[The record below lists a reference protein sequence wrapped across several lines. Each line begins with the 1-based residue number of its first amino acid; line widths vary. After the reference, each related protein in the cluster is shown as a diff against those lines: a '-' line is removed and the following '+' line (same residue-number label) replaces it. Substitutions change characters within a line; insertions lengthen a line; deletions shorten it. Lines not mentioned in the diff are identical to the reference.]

1 MKKLYLLL
9 VALIVATIPGV
20 AADYIAIGDMT
31 GWVYKEGYKFSPT
44 DNANV
49 YKLENFSVGADQG
62 FKFKEGANST
72 WGWQVA
78 SNTSSLVLNNTY
90 QGNESGGNITASSA
104 LSGVTVYLN
113 ISNRKLLVFND
124 AYDVNADTNADAD
137 IKAVMGLG
145 GGEDPDPVTGT
156 TWTFWDEGNQVGH
169 DFEEVDNKLQV
180 TISGMSSSFKIKKNE
195 NGTLS
200 WYGHDNSDYKLGFGE
215 YWISRTAS
223 SAATIG
229 DAVMGYNGEII
240 VTITNKQADDNQI
253 IISAE
258 KGQSFGGGDPDP
270 VPTTGNW
277 YIIGANF
284 GNWGLA
290 DDCKLEATDNEDVYT
305 KTFAGGFAGGEF
317 KFLLPDTTGDNIWN
331 GTQIGPSNGQTI
343 QYNQSVTGVI
353 GGGSNF
359 KLEQTSDRVVLTLNV
374 KTGVF
379 KFEKE
384 EAPQEPLKYYFVWEG
399 GEQEF
404 VSDGG
409 RPAVRLA
416 QMPAK
421 FHVEGRNSNG
431 QLVTRWG
438 QTNGQSGSL
447 EYFLGSYY
455 SDYYLKPGGSVEG
468 ALAEGVDWHRVMVLI
483 TNTKANDAGE
493 LTISVLRDFIPSIA
507 SDSRWFLEIEGV
519 NTLTEFR
526 FGMAGHYLDYA
537 EVPSAFRVVELKPDG
552 TQVTY
557 GTTTESQAGGYE
569 TYLTAGARDQVG
581 YLRTSTALTNLSLV
595 LSIVNETEVAL
606 QSEALETLPITDELY
621 ILGNTYDY
629 VTKHNENPDAFPL
642 DNSGN
647 VRWHAN
653 IGTKL
658 TKIADGVFYGE
669 GIRFYPSYSDDTHSV
684 FSFVTKLAQSAEG
697 WDDIAGNRLGARIQR
712 YDLAKI
718 DGLRLSFKIYAN
730 ENAILI
736 EPGVY
741 NVGVNLNT
749 RTITIMKPNEMLDA
763 NDDLYIVGDLNYY
776 WHFTRSVKMERSED
790 GGTVTYTAD
799 GFNLVPANAYWWNKD
814 ATEQHVD
821 YGRIMIVSKPV
832 EDVLID
838 RGPSDEEVEAGRVGA
853 PRRADENPQ
862 PPVED
867 HGLSGINLGTRY
879 KVSSEPDADGNYS
892 LSPVIGGIND
902 DIEPT
907 RLPVGNYKF
916 TITSDAN
923 GNKTLSKG
931 DATIQTGVENVADD
945 NADAPVEYYTLQG
958 IRVMEP
964 AAGIYLRRQGTAVTK
979 ILVK

>member
-9 VALIVATIPGV
+9 VALIVAAIPGV
-20 AADYIAIGDMT
+20 AQTWTIT
-31 GWVYKEGYKFSPT
+31 GKFNGWPQQSDYKFTQSSE
-44 DNANV
+44 NSNV
-49 YKLENFSVGADQG
+49 YILKMDNFAAKNNGNEDDG
-62 FKFKEGANST
+62 FKFKTYEANWNTNFGRGSESTINLNSTYQANSGNGGDNIYT
-72 WGWQVA
+72 ADEW
-78 SNTSSLVLNNTY
+78 SN
-90 QGNESGGNITASSA
+90 
-104 LSGVTVYLN
+104 VTIYLN
-113 ISNRKLLVFND
+113 LSNHKVLVAND
-124 AYDVNADTNADAD
+124 AYDVDADANADAD
-137 IKAVMGLG
+137 IKSVMNLG
-145 GGEDPDPVTGT
+145 GGDDPDP
-156 TWTFWDEGNQVGH
+156 Q
-169 DFEEVDNKLQV
+169 
-180 TISGMSSSFKIKKNE
+180 
-195 NGTLS
+195 
-200 WYGHDNSDYKLGFGE
+200 
-215 YWISRTAS
+215 
-223 SAATIG
+223 
-229 DAVMGYNGEII
+229 
-240 VTITNKQADDNQI
+240 
-253 IISAE
+253 
-258 KGQSFGGGDPDP
+258 
-270 VPTTGNW
+270 PTTGNW
-277 YIIGANF
+277 YIIGVNF

-305 KTFAGGFAGGEF
+305 KTFNGFNGGEF
-317 KFLLPDTTGDNIWN
+317 KFVSPKSSDDIWG
-331 GTQIGPSNGQTI
+331 GTQIGPSNGQEI
-343 QYNQSVTGVI
+343 QYNQSVTGVF

-359 KLEQTSDRVVLTLNV
+359 KLEQTSDPVVLTLNV

-384 EAPQEPLKYYFVWEG
+384 EAPEEPLAYYFVSGDQAWPFVAEG
-399 GEQEF
+399 A
-404 VSDGG
+404 
-409 RPAVRLA
+409 RLAVRLE
-416 QMPAK
+416 QMPAT
-421 FHVEGRNSNG
+421 FHVEARKGT
-431 QLVTRWG
+431 QTVTRWG
-438 QTNGQSGSL
+438 QDADTDYHLKN
-447 EYFLGSYY
+447 YFE
-455 SDYYLKPGGSVEG
+455 DFYLKPGNAGEA
-468 ALAEGVDWHRVMVLI
+468 ALADGVNWQRVMVLI
-483 TNTKANDAGE
+483 TSTKANNDGE

-557 GTTTESQAGGYE
+557 GTTDESQAGGYE
-569 TYLTAGARDQVG
+569 TYLTAGARDQVK

-595 LSIVNETEVAL
+595 LSIVSDTQVAL
-606 QSEALETLPITDELY
+606 QSEALETLPITKELF
-621 ILGNTYDY
+621 IIGNTIDY
-629 VTKHNENPDAFPL
+629 VTKHNENPDAFPF

-653 IGTKL
+653 LGVAL
-658 TKIADGVFYGE
+658 TELSPGVFYGE
-669 GIRFYPSYSDDTHSV
+669 GIRFYPSYSDPTHSV

-718 DGLRLSFKIYAN
+718 DGLRLSFKAYAN

-749 RTITIMKPNEMLDA
+749 RTVTIMKPNELLDE

-790 GGTVTYTAD
+790 GGKVTYTAD

-814 ATEQHVD
+814 ATEQHVN

-838 RGPSDEEVEAGRVGA
+838 VPSVEDIESGRVAA
-853 PRRADENPQ
+853 PRRADENPV

-867 HGLSGINLGTRY
+867 HGLNGINLGTRY
-879 KVSSEPDADGNYS
+879 QISSKPDAGGNYS
-892 LSPVIGGIND
+892 LTPVIGGIND
-902 DIEPT
+902 NIEPT

>member
-9 VALIVATIPGV
+9 VALIVTTIPAL
-20 AADYIAIGDMT
+20 AADWYLVGSGIKKDGKDIGWSDNET
-31 GWVYKEGYKFSPT
+31 FGLVKVNDGVYTIDGLTFNQDCEFKIKMPGTSKESWNGSISTNGSDYTSLGQVYGYKAENGSNIKCKVAVQ
-44 DNANV
+44 NAT
-49 YKLENFSVGADQG
+49 L
-62 FKFKEGANST
+62 T
-72 WGWQVA
+72 
-78 SNTSSLVLNNTY
+78 L
-90 QGNESGGNITASSA
+90 
-104 LSGVTVYLN
+104 
-113 ISNRKLLVFND
+113 
-124 AYDVNADTNADAD
+124 DTNAKTLVITDE
-137 IKAVMGLG
+137 G
-145 GGEDPDPVTGT
+145 GDDPDP
-156 TWTFWDEGNQVGH
+156 
-169 DFEEVDNKLQV
+169 LP
-180 TISGMSSSFKIKKNE
+180 S
-195 NGTLS
+195 
-200 WYGHDNSDYKLGFGE
+200 
-215 YWISRTAS
+215 
-223 SAATIG
+223 
-229 DAVMGYNGEII
+229 
-240 VTITNKQADDNQI
+240 
-253 IISAE
+253 
-258 KGQSFGGGDPDP
+258 
-270 VPTTGNW
+270 TGNW
-277 YIIGANF
+277 YIIGKNF

-290 DDCKLEATDNEDVYT
+290 DDCKLEATYNEDVYT
-305 KTFAGGFAGGEF
+305 KTFDGFKGGEF
-317 KFLLPDTTGDNIWN
+317 KFVSPKSSDDIWG
-331 GTQIGPSNGQTI
+331 GTQIGPSNGLEI
-343 QYNQSVTGVI
+343 QYNQSVTGNF
-353 GGGSNF
+353 GGGSNYS
-359 KLEQTSDRVVLTLNV
+359 LAATTDPVVLTLNV

-384 EAPQEPLKYYFVWEG
+384 EAPEEPLTYYFVWGDGEKQFEAEG
-399 GEQEF
+399 A
-404 VSDGG
+404 
-409 RPAVRLA
+409 RLAVRLD

-421 FHVEGRNSNG
+421 FHVEGRKG
-431 QLVTRWG
+431 TQLVTRWG
-438 QTNGQSGSL
+438 QDVNTT
-447 EYFLGSYY
+447 YRLGSYF
-455 SDYYLKPGGSVEG
+455 SDYYLKPGYTGEG
-468 ALAEGVDWHRVMVLI
+468 ALADNLDWHRVMVLI
-483 TNTKANDAGE
+483 TSTKANNDGE
-493 LTISVLRDFIPSIA
+493 LTISVLRDFLPSIT
-507 SDSRWFLEIEGV
+507 SNSRWFLEIEGV

-537 EVPSAFRVVELKPDG
+537 EVPTAFRVVELKADG

-557 GTTTESQAGGYE
+557 GTTTDTQAGGYE
-569 TYLTAGARDQVG
+569 TYLTAGARDKVG

-595 LSIVNETEVAL
+595 LSIVNENQVAL

-621 ILGNTYDY
+621 ILGNTFDY
-629 VTKHNENPDAFPL
+629 VTAHNDDPNAYPL

-653 IGTKL
+653 QVTPL

-684 FSFVTKLAQSAEG
+684 FSFVTKRAQSADG

-718 DGLRLSFKIYAN
+718 DGLRLSFKAYAN
-730 ENAILI
+730 QNAILI

-749 RTITIMKPNEMLDA
+749 RTVTIMKPNELLDE

-790 GGTVTYTAD
+790 GGKVTYTAD

-814 ATEQHVD
+814 QTEQHVD

-838 RGPSDEEVEAGRVGA
+838 VPSVEDIEAGRVAA
-853 PRRADENPQ
+853 PRRADENPV

-867 HGLSGINLGTRY
+867 HGLNGINLGTRY
-879 KVSSEPDADGNYS
+879 QVSSTPDGDGNYS
-892 LSPVIGGIND
+892 LTPVIGGIND
-902 DIEPT
+902 NIEPT
-907 RLPVGNYKF
+907 QLPVGNYKF

-945 NADAPVEYYTLQG
+945 NAEAPVEYYTLQG

>member
-9 VALIVATIPGV
+9 VALIVAAIPAL
-20 AADYIAIGDMT
+20 AADWYLVGEGLA
-31 GWVYKEGYKFSPT
+31 KEGQGSSWADSETFGLQKVNGTENIYKI
-44 DNANV
+44 DGI
-49 YKLENFSVGADQG
+49 NFS
-62 FKFKEGANST
+62 NS
-72 WGWQVA
+72 
-78 SNTSSLVLNNTY
+78 L
-90 QGNESGGNITASSA
+90 E
-104 LSGVTVYLN
+104 
-113 ISNRKLLVFND
+113 SNR
-124 AYDVNADTNADAD
+124 
-137 IKAVMGLG
+137 
-145 GGEDPDPVTGT
+145 
-156 TWTFWDEGNQVGH
+156 
-169 DFEEVDNKLQV
+169 
-180 TISGMSSSFKIKKNE
+180 FKIKKAGTWDDAFGTNNSSIELNVVYSANKGANDIYFSFAAE
-195 NGTLS
+195 NTTLS
-200 WYGHDNSDYKLGFGE
+200 INTKTYELLISNDGSVLQEAALWTYWDEMNQRGYDFAEVDGKQQVTVKNISGQFKIRKGVGSSEWWYGPDNADKALTFDEDYCLDTNKA
-215 YWISRTAS
+215 T
-223 SAATIG
+223 SAASVSEEVVNF
-229 DAVMGYNGEII
+229 AGEI
-240 VTITNKQADDNQI
+240 TITLVDAAVSDHQI
-253 IISAE
+253 KIRAE
-258 KGQSFGGGDPDP
+258 GKVVPVAEWYIVGQNY
-270 VPTTGNW
+270 GNW
-277 YIIGANF
+277 FQDNIIDAS
-284 GNWGLA
+284 
-290 DDCKLEATDNEDVYT
+290 CKLEATETDGVYT
-305 KTFAGGFAGGEF
+305 KTFDGFDGGDF
-317 KFLLPDTTGDNIWN
+317 KFVSPKSSDDIWG
-331 GTQIGPSNGQTI
+331 GTQIGPNDGQEI
-343 QYNQSVTGVI
+343 QYNQSVTGNF

-359 KLEQTSDRVVLTLNV
+359 SLAKTSDRVVLTLNV

-379 KFEKE
+379 EFKKA
-384 EAPQEPLKYYFVWEG
+384 EAPQETLKYYFVWEG

-409 RPAVRLA
+409 RPAVRLE

-438 QTNGQSGSL
+438 QDVNTT
-447 EYFLGSYY
+447 YRLGSYF
-455 SDYYLKPGGSVEG
+455 SDYYLKPGYTGEG
-468 ALAEGVDWHRVMVLI
+468 ALADNLDWHRVMVLI
-483 TNTKANDAGE
+483 TSTKANNDGE
-493 LTISVLRDFIPSIA
+493 LTISVLRDFLPSIT
-507 SDSRWFLEIEGV
+507 SNSRWFLEIEGV

-537 EVPSAFRVVELKPDG
+537 EVPTAFRVVELKADG

-557 GTTTESQAGGYE
+557 GTTTDTQAGGYE
-569 TYLTAGARDQVG
+569 TYLTAGARDKVG

-595 LSIVNETEVAL
+595 LSIVSDTQVAL
-606 QSEALETLPITDELY
+606 QSEALETLPITEELY
-621 ILGNTYDY
+621 IIGNTIDY
-629 VTKHNENPDAFPL
+629 VSKHNENPDAFPF

-653 IGTKL
+653 LGVAL

-669 GIRFYPSYSDDTHSV
+669 GIEFFRSYSDQTHSV
-684 FSFVTKLAQSAEG
+684 FSFVTKLAKSADG
-697 WDDIAGNRLGARIQR
+697 WTEIAGNRLGARIQR

-718 DGLRLSFKIYAN
+718 DGLRLSFKAYAN
-730 ENAILI
+730 QNAILI

-749 RTITIMKPNEMLDA
+749 RTVTIMKPNELLDE

-790 GGTVTYTAD
+790 GGKVTYTAD

-838 RGPSDEEVEAGRVGA
+838 RGSSNEEVEAGRVAA
-853 PRRADENPQ
+853 PRRADENPV

-879 KVSSEPDADGNYS
+879 QISSTTDADGNYS
-892 LSPVIGGIND
+892 LTPVIGGIND

-907 RLPVGNYKF
+907 ELPVGNYKF

-964 AAGIYLRRQGTAVTK
+964 SAGIYLRRQGTAVTK

>member
-9 VALIVATIPGV
+9 VALIVATIPAL
-20 AADYIAIGDMT
+20 AADWYLVGEGLAKDGQGSSWADSETFGLQKVNGTENI
-31 GWVYKEGYKFSPT
+31 YKIDGI
-44 DNANV
+44 
-49 YKLENFSVGADQG
+49 NFSNSETTNR
-62 FKFKEGANST
+62 FKIKLPGTWTDAFGTNNSSIELNVVYSAKKGANDIYFSF
-72 WGWQVA
+72 A
-78 SNTSSLVLNNTY
+78 AENTTLSINTKTY
-90 QGNESGGNITASSA
+90 E
-104 LSGVTVYLN
+104 LL
-113 ISNRKLLVFND
+113 ISNDGSVLQEAAL
-124 AYDVNADTNADAD
+124 
-137 IKAVMGLG
+137 
-145 GGEDPDPVTGT
+145 
-156 TWTFWDEGNQVGH
+156 WTYWDEKNQRGY
-169 DFEEVDNKLQV
+169 DFTEVNGQLQV
-180 TISGMSSSFKIKKNE
+180 TVQKISGQFKIRK
-195 NGTLS
+195 GTDAS
-200 WYGHDNSDYKLGFGE
+200 EKWYGPDNADKVLTFDEDYCLDTNKA
-215 YWISRTAS
+215 T
-223 SAATIG
+223 SAASVSDEVANFAGQI
-229 DAVMGYNGEII
+229 
-240 VTITNKQADDNQI
+240 TITLVDAAVSDHQIKIRAQA
-253 IISAE
+253 
-258 KGQSFGGGDPDP
+258 KY
-270 VPTTGNW
+270 W
-277 YIIGANF
+277 YIIGAKYGEWSLSDN
-284 GNWGLA
+284 
-290 DDCKLEATDNEDVYT
+290 CKLEPTEAKGVYT
-305 KTFAGGFAGGEF
+305 KTFAGGFDGGDF
-317 KFLLPDTTGDNIWN
+317 KFVAPKSSTDIWG
-331 GTQIGPSNGQTI
+331 GTQIGPNDSNNNQTI
-343 QYNQSVTGVI
+343 QYNQSVTGKI
-353 GGGSNF
+353 GGGKNF
-359 KLEQTSDRVVLTLNV
+359 SLAATTDPVVLTINV
-374 KTGVF
+374 NTGEF
-379 KFEKE
+379 KFAKKE
-384 EAPQEPLKYYFVWEG
+384 VPLTYYFVWEG

-409 RPAVRLA
+409 RPTVRLD

-493 LTISVLRDFIPSIA
+493 LTISVLRDFLPSIA

-537 EVPSAFRVVELKPDG
+537 EVPSAFRVVELKTDG

-595 LSIVNETEVAL
+595 LSIVNENQVAL
-606 QSEALETLPITDELY
+606 QSEALETLPITEELY
-621 ILGNTYDY
+621 ILGNTFDY
-629 VTKHNENPDAFPL
+629 VKAHNDDPNAYPL

-653 IGTKL
+653 IGTPL
-658 TKIADGVFYGE
+658 AKIADGVFYGE
-669 GIRFYPSYSDDTHSV
+669 GIEFFRSYSDQTHSV
-684 FSFVTKLAQSAEG
+684 FSFVTKLAQSADG
-697 WDDIAGNRLGARIQR
+697 WTEIAGNRLGARIQR

-718 DGLRLSFKIYAN
+718 DGLRLSFKAYAN

-749 RTITIMKPNEMLDA
+749 RTVTIMKPNELLDE

-790 GGTVTYTAD
+790 GGKVTYTAD

-814 ATEQHVD
+814 ATEQHVN

-838 RGPSDEEVEAGRVGA
+838 VPSVEDIESGRVAA
-853 PRRADENPQ
+853 PRRADENPV

-879 KVSSEPDADGNYS
+879 KVSSKPDADGNYK

-907 RLPVGNYKF
+907 SFPVGNYKF

-931 DATIQTGVENVADD
+931 EATIQTGVENVADD

-958 IRVMEP
+958 IRVANP
-964 AAGIYLRRQGTAVTK
+964 SAGIYLRRQGTAVTK
-979 ILVK
+979 VLVK

>member
-9 VALIVATIPGV
+9 VALIVATIPAL
-20 AADYIAIGDMT
+20 AADWYLVGSGIKKDGKDIGWSDNET
-31 GWVYKEGYKFSPT
+31 FGLVAGSNGVYTIEGLTFKQDCQFKIKQARTWEYSVSSNGTHYATLGASYAYNNPK
-44 DNANV
+44 DN
-49 YKLENFSVGADQG
+49 
-62 FKFKEGANST
+62 
-72 WGWQVA
+72 
-78 SNTSSLVLNNTY
+78 
-90 QGNESGGNITASSA
+90 GGNITCKVAA
-104 LSGVTVYLN
+104 Q
-113 ISNRKLLVFND
+113 
-124 AYDVNADTNADAD
+124 NATLTLDTNAQTL
-137 IKAVMGLG
+137 V
-145 GGEDPDPVTGT
+145 
-156 TWTFWDEGNQVGH
+156 
-169 DFEEVDNKLQV
+169 
-180 TISGMSSSFKIKKNE
+180 IS
-195 NGTLS
+195 
-200 WYGHDNSDYKLGFGE
+200 
-215 YWISRTAS
+215 
-223 SAATIG
+223 
-229 DAVMGYNGEII
+229 
-240 VTITNKQADDNQI
+240 
-253 IISAE
+253 
-258 KGQSFGGGDPDP
+258 
-270 VPTTGNW
+270 
-277 YIIGANF
+277 
-284 GNWGLA
+284 
-290 DDCKLEATDNEDVYT
+290 
-305 KTFAGGFAGGEF
+305 
-317 KFLLPDTTGDNIWN
+317 
-331 GTQIGPSNGQTI
+331 
-343 QYNQSVTGVI
+343 
-353 GGGSNF
+353 
-359 KLEQTSDRVVLTLNV
+359 
-374 KTGVF
+374 
-379 KFEKE
+379 
-384 EAPQEPLKYYFVWEG
+384 EAPEVPLTYYFVWGDGEKQFEAEG
-399 GEQEF
+399 A
-404 VSDGG
+404 
-409 RPAVRLA
+409 RLAVRLD

-421 FHVEGRNSNG
+421 FHVEGRNSGG
-431 QLVTRWG
+431 QVVTRWG
-438 QTNGQSGSL
+438 QDENTT
-447 EYFLGSYY
+447 YRLGSYF
-455 SDYYLKPGGSVEG
+455 SDYYLKPGYTGEG
-468 ALAEGVDWHRVMVLI
+468 ALADNLDWHRVMVFI

-493 LTISVLRDFIPSIA
+493 LTISVLRDFLPSIA

-537 EVPSAFRVVELKPDG
+537 EVPAAFRVVELKADG

-557 GTTTESQAGGYE
+557 GTTDDSQAGGYE

-595 LSIVNETEVAL
+595 LSIVNENQVAL

-621 ILGNTYDY
+621 ILGNTFDY
-629 VTKHNENPDAFPL
+629 VTAHNNDSTKYPL

-653 IGTKL
+653 IGTPL

-669 GIRFYPSYSDDTHSV
+669 GIEFFRSYSDPTHSV
-684 FSFVTKLAQSAEG
+684 FSFVTKLAKSADG
-697 WDDIAGNRLGARIQR
+697 WTEIAGNRLGARIQR

-718 DGLRLSFKIYAN
+718 DGLRLSFKAYAN

-749 RTITIMKPNEMLDA
+749 RTVTIMKPNELLDE

-776 WHFTRSVKMERSED
+776 WHFTRSVKMERTED
-790 GGTVTYTAD
+790 GGKVTYTAD

-838 RGPSDEEVEAGRVGA
+838 VPSVEDIDAGRVAA
-853 PRRADENPQ
+853 PRRADENPV

-879 KVSSEPDADGNYS
+879 KVSSKPDADGNYK

-907 RLPVGNYKF
+907 SFPVGNYKF

-931 DATIQTGVENVADD
+931 DATIQTGVENVVDD

-964 AAGIYLRRQGTAVTK
+964 AAGIYLRRQGSAVTK

>member
-9 VALIVATIPGV
+9 VALIVAAIPALAADWYLVGSGIKKDGKDIGWNDNETFGLVKVNDGVYTIDGLNFNQNSQFKIKTPGTSQESWNGSISTNGSDYTTLGQAYAYEANNGSNITCKV
-20 AADYIAIGDMT
+20 AAQ
-31 GWVYKEGYKFSPT
+31 
-44 DNANV
+44 NAT
-49 YKLENFSVGADQG
+49 L
-62 FKFKEGANST
+62 T
-72 WGWQVA
+72 
-78 SNTSSLVLNNTY
+78 L
-90 QGNESGGNITASSA
+90 
-104 LSGVTVYLN
+104 
-113 ISNRKLLVFND
+113 
-124 AYDVNADTNADAD
+124 DTNAKTLV
-137 IKAVMGLG
+137 ITGEG
-145 GGEDPDPVTGT
+145 GGDPDPDPVTGT

-195 NGTLS
+195 NGTLT
-200 WYGHDNSDYKLGFGE
+200 WYGHDKSGYKLGFGE
-215 YWISRTAS
+215 YWVSRTAS
-223 SAATIG
+223 NAATIG
-229 DAVMGYNGEII
+229 DAVMDYNGEII

-270 VPTTGNW
+270 VPTTGDW

-284 GNWGLA
+284 GKWNLA
-290 DDCKLEATDNEDVYT
+290 DDCKLEPTDNEDVYT
-305 KTFAGGFAGGEF
+305 KTFNGFNGGEF
-317 KFLLPDTTGDNIWN
+317 KFILPGEDASDIWK
-331 GTQIGPSNGQTI
+331 GSTQIGPSNGQEI
-343 QYNQSVTGVI
+343 QYNQSVTGVF

-359 KLEQTSDRVVLTLNV
+359 KLEQTSDPVVLTLNV

-384 EAPQEPLKYYFVWEG
+384 EAPEVPLTYYFVWGDGEKQFEAEG
-399 GEQEF
+399 A
-404 VSDGG
+404 
-409 RPAVRLA
+409 RLAVRLD

-421 FHVEGRNSNG
+421 FHVEGRRG
-431 QLVTRWG
+431 TQLVTRWG
-438 QTNGQSGSL
+438 QDADTDYHL
-447 EYFLGSYY
+447 ENYFE
-455 SDYYLKPGGSVEG
+455 DFYLKPGNAGEA
-468 ALAEGVDWHRVMVLI
+468 ALADGVNWQRVMVLI
-483 TNTKANDAGE
+483 TSTKANDDGE
-493 LTISVLRDFIPSIA
+493 LTISVLRDFLPSIA
-507 SDSRWFLEIEGV
+507 SNSRWFLEIEGV

-537 EVPSAFRVVELKPDG
+537 EVPSAFRVVELKADG

-557 GTTTESQAGGYE
+557 GTTDESQAGGYE
-569 TYLTAGARDQVG
+569 TYLTAGARDQVK

-595 LSIVNETEVAL
+595 LSIVSENQVAL

-621 ILGNTYDY
+621 ILGNTFDY
-629 VTKHNENPDAFPL
+629 ASHLGEAGFEK

-653 IGTKL
+653 IGTQL

-684 FSFVTKLAQSAEG
+684 FSFVTKLAQSADG
-697 WDDIAGNRLGARIQR
+697 WSEIENNRLGARIQR

-718 DGLRLSFKIYAN
+718 DGLRLSFKAYAN

-749 RTITIMKPNEMLDA
+749 RTVTIMKPNELLDE

-790 GGTVTYTAD
+790 GGKVTYTAD

-814 ATEQHVD
+814 ATEQHVN

-832 EDVLID
+832 EDVLINV
-838 RGPSDEEVEAGRVGA
+838 PSVEDIESGRVAA
-853 PRRADENPQ
+853 PRRADENPV

-867 HGLSGINLGTRY
+867 HGLNGINLGTRY
-879 KVSSEPDADGNYS
+879 QVSSTADADGNYS
-892 LSPVIGGIND
+892 LTPVIGGIND
-902 DIEPT
+902 NIEPT
-907 RLPVGNYKF
+907 ELPVGNYKF

-931 DATIQTGVENVADD
+931 DATIQTSVENVADD

-979 ILVK
+979 VLVK

>member
-9 VALIVATIPGV
+9 VALIVATIPAL

-31 GWVYKEGYKFSPT
+31 SWSYQEGYKFSPT

-49 YKLENFSVGADQG
+49 YKLENFSVNTGQG

-78 SNTSSLVLNNTY
+78 SNNSSLVLNNTY

-145 GGEDPDPVTGT
+145 GGDDPDPVTGT

-195 NGTLS
+195 NGTLT
-200 WYGHDNSDYKLGFGE
+200 WYGHDNSGYKLGFGE
-215 YWISRTAS
+215 YWVSRTAS
-223 SAATIG
+223 NAATIG

-270 VPTTGNW
+270 VPTTGDW
-277 YIIGANF
+277 YIIGAEYVE
-284 GNWGLA
+284 WKL
-290 DDCKLEATDNEDVYT
+290 DDNCKLEPTETEGVYT
-305 KTFAGGFAGGEF
+305 KTFDGFKGGEF
-317 KFLLPDTTGDNIWN
+317 KFILPGEDASDIWK
-331 GTQIGPSNGQTI
+331 GSTKIGPSSDQEI
-343 QYNQSVTGVI
+343 QYNQSVTGNF

-359 KLEQTSDRVVLTLNV
+359 SLAATTDPVVLTLNV
-374 KTGVF
+374 NTGEF
-379 KFEKE
+379 KFEKKE
-384 EAPQEPLKYYFVWEG
+384 VPLTYYFVWGDGEKQFEAEG
-399 GEQEF
+399 A
-404 VSDGG
+404 
-409 RPAVRLA
+409 RLAVRLD

-421 FHVEGRNSNG
+421 FHVEGRNSGG
-431 QLVTRWG
+431 QVVTRWG
-438 QTNGQSGSL
+438 QDADTG
-447 EYFLGSYY
+447 YRLGSYF
-455 SDYYLKPGGSVEG
+455 SDYYLKPGATGEG
-468 ALAEGVDWHRVMVLI
+468 ALAQGVNWQRVMVLI
-483 TNTKANDAGE
+483 TSTKANDDGE
-493 LTISVLRDFIPSIA
+493 LTISVLRDFLPSIA

-537 EVPSAFRVVELKPDG
+537 EVPTAFRVVELKTDG

-557 GTTTESQAGGYE
+557 GTTDDSQAGGYE

-595 LSIVNETEVAL
+595 LSIVNENQVAL

-621 ILGNTYDY
+621 ILGNTFDY
-629 VTKHNENPDAFPL
+629 ASHLGEAGFEK

-653 IGTKL
+653 IGTQL

-684 FSFVTKLAQSAEG
+684 FSFVTKLAQSADG
-697 WDDIAGNRLGARIQR
+697 WSEIAGNRLGARIQR

-718 DGLRLSFKIYAN
+718 DGLRLSFKAYAN

-749 RTITIMKPNEMLDA
+749 RTVTIMKPNELLDE

-790 GGTVTYTAD
+790 GGKVTYTAD

-814 ATEQHVD
+814 QTEQHVD

-838 RGPSDEEVEAGRVGA
+838 VPSAEDIEAGRVAA
-853 PRRADENPQ
+853 PRRADENPV

-867 HGLSGINLGTRY
+867 HGLNGINLGTRY
-879 KVSSEPDADGNYS
+879 QVSSAPDSDGNYS
-892 LSPVIGGIND
+892 LTPVIGGIND
-902 DIEPT
+902 NIEPT

>member
-9 VALIVATIPGV
+9 VALIVATIPAL
-20 AADYIAIGDMT
+20 AADWYLVGSGIKKDGKDIGWSDNET
-31 GWVYKEGYKFSPT
+31 FGLVAGSNGVYTIEGLT
-44 DNANV
+44 
-49 YKLENFSVGADQG
+49 
-62 FKFKEGANST
+62 
-72 WGWQVA
+72 
-78 SNTSSLVLNNTY
+78 
-90 QGNESGGNITASSA
+90 
-104 LSGVTVYLN
+104 
-113 ISNRKLLVFND
+113 FNQD
-124 AYDVNADTNADAD
+124 S
-137 IKAVMGLG
+137 
-145 GGEDPDPVTGT
+145 
-156 TWTFWDEGNQVGH
+156 Q
-169 DFEEVDNKLQV
+169 
-180 TISGMSSSFKIKKNE
+180 FKIKKPGTSQESWNGSISANGSDYTTLGQAYKYKAE
-195 NGTLS
+195 NGSNITCKVAAQNATLTL
-200 WYGHDNSDYKLGFGE
+200 DTN
-215 YWISRTAS
+215 
-223 SAATIG
+223 ATTLVI
-229 DAVMGYNGEII
+229 DE
-240 VTITNKQADDNQI
+240 
-253 IISAE
+253 
-258 KGQSFGGGDPDP
+258 PDP
-270 VPTTGNW
+270 LPTTGDW

-284 GNWGLA
+284 GKWTLA
-290 DDCKLEATDNEDVYT
+290 DNCKLEPTETDGVFT
-305 KTFAGGFAGGEF
+305 KTFAGGFEGGDF

-331 GTQIGPSNGQTI
+331 GTQIAPNDDYNDQTI
-343 QYNQSVTGVI
+343 QYNQSVTGKI
-353 GGGSNF
+353 GGGKNF
-359 KLEQTSDRVVLTLNV
+359 SLAATSDPVVLTLNV
-374 KTGVF
+374 NTREF
-379 KFEKE
+379 KFAKKE
-384 EAPQEPLKYYFVWEG
+384 VPLTYYFVWEG
-399 GEQEF
+399 GEQMFE
-404 VSDGG
+404 SDGG
-409 RPAVRLA
+409 RPAVRLE

-421 FHVEGRNSNG
+421 FHVEGRNSGG
-431 QLVTRWG
+431 QVVTRWG
-438 QTNGQSGSL
+438 QAKGNSGSL
-447 EYFLGSYY
+447 EYFLSSYY
-455 SDYYLKPGGSVEG
+455 SDYYLKPGGEVEG

-483 TNTKANDAGE
+483 TSTNAEGGQ
-493 LTISVLRDFIPSIA
+493 LTISVLRDFLPSIA
-507 SDSRWFLEIEGV
+507 SDSRWFLEIEGS

-537 EVPSAFRVVELKPDG
+537 EVPAAFRVVELKADG

-557 GTTTESQAGGYE
+557 GTTTDTQAGGYE

-595 LSIVNETEVAL
+595 LSIVNENQVAI

-621 ILGNTYDY
+621 ILGNTFDY
-629 VTKHNENPDAFPL
+629 VAAHNADKNAYPL

-653 IGTKL
+653 IGTQL

-669 GIRFYPSYSDDTHSV
+669 GIEFFPSYSDPTHSV
-684 FSFVTKLAQSAEG
+684 FSFVTKRAQSADG
-697 WDDIAGNRLGARIQR
+697 WTEIAGNRLGARIQR

-718 DGLRLSFKIYAN
+718 DGLRLSFKVYAN

-749 RTITIMKPNEMLDA
+749 RTVTIMKPNELLDE

-776 WHFTRSVKMERSED
+776 WHFTRSVKMERTED
-790 GGTVTYTAD
+790 GGKVTYTAD

-814 ATEQHVD
+814 QTEQHVD

-838 RGPSDEEVEAGRVGA
+838 VPSVEDIDAGRVAA
-853 PRRADENPQ
+853 PRRADENPV

-867 HGLSGINLGTRY
+867 HGLNGINLGTRY
-879 KVSSEPDADGNYS
+879 QVSSTPDSDGNYS
-892 LSPVIGGIND
+892 LTPVIGGIND
-902 DIEPT
+902 NIEPT

-964 AAGIYLRRQGTAVTK
+964 AAGIYLRRQGSAVTK

>member
-9 VALIVATIPGV
+9 VALIVATIPAL
-20 AADYIAIGDMT
+20 AADWYLVGSGIEKDGKRIGWSDNKT
-31 GWVYKEGYKFSPT
+31 FGLVAGSNGVYTIEGLTFNQDSQFKIKKPGTSQESWNGSISTNGSDYTTLGQAYQYKAV
-44 DNANV
+44 N
-49 YKLENFSVGADQG
+49 
-62 FKFKEGANST
+62 
-72 WGWQVA
+72 
-78 SNTSSLVLNNTY
+78 
-90 QGNESGGNITASSA
+90 GGNITCKVAA
-104 LSGVTVYLN
+104 QNATLTLDT
-113 ISNRKLLVFND
+113 KAKTLV
-124 AYDVNADTNADAD
+124 
-137 IKAVMGLG
+137 
-145 GGEDPDPVTGT
+145 
-156 TWTFWDEGNQVGH
+156 
-169 DFEEVDNKLQV
+169 
-180 TISGMSSSFKIKKNE
+180 
-195 NGTLS
+195 
-200 WYGHDNSDYKLGFGE
+200 
-215 YWISRTAS
+215 
-223 SAATIG
+223 
-229 DAVMGYNGEII
+229 
-240 VTITNKQADDNQI
+240 
-253 IISAE
+253 ISAE
-258 KGQSFGGGDPDP
+258 GGGDPDP
-270 VPTTGNW
+270 LPTTGDW

-284 GNWGLA
+284 GKWGLA
-290 DDCKLEATDNEDVYT
+290 DDCKLDATETEGVYT
-305 KTFAGGFAGGEF
+305 KTFERFNGGDF
-317 KFLLPDTTGDNIWN
+317 KFLLPDTTGDNIWD
-331 GTQIGPSNGQTI
+331 GTQIGPSNGQEI
-343 QYNQSVTGVI
+343 QYNQSVTGTF
-353 GGGSNF
+353 GGGSNYS
-359 KLEQTSDRVVLTLNV
+359 LAATSDPVVLTLNV
-374 KTGVF
+374 NTGEF

-384 EAPQEPLKYYFVWEG
+384 EVPLTYYFVWGDGEKQFEAEG
-399 GEQEF
+399 A
-404 VSDGG
+404 
-409 RPAVRLA
+409 RLAVRLE

-438 QTNGQSGSL
+438 QDENTT
-447 EYFLGSYY
+447 YCLGSYF
-455 SDYYLKPGGSVEG
+455 SDYYLKPGYTGEG
-468 ALAEGVDWHRVMVLI
+468 ALADNLDWHRVMVLI
-483 TNTKANDAGE
+483 TNTKANDKNE
-493 LTISVLRDFIPSIA
+493 LTISVLRDFLPSIA
-507 SDSRWFLEIEGV
+507 SDSRWFLEVEGV

-537 EVPSAFRVVELKPDG
+537 EVPAAFRVVELKTDG

-595 LSIVNETEVAL
+595 LSIVSENQVAL

-621 ILGNTYDY
+621 IIGNTIDY
-629 VTKHNENPDAFPL
+629 VTKHNDDPVGFPL
-642 DNSGN
+642 DNAGN
-647 VRWHAN
+647 VRWHADL
-653 IGTKL
+653 GVAL
-658 TKIADGVFYGE
+658 TELSPGVFYGE
-669 GIRFYPSYSDDTHSV
+669 GIEFFRSYSDPTHSV

-749 RTITIMKPNEMLDA
+749 RTITIMKPNEILDE

-790 GGTVTYTAD
+790 GGKVTYTAD

-814 ATEQHVD
+814 ATEQHVN

-832 EDVLID
+832 EDVFID
-838 RGPSDEEVEAGRVGA
+838 VPSVEDIESGRVAA
-853 PRRADENPQ
+853 PRRADENPV

-879 KVSSEPDADGNYS
+879 QISSEPDAGGNYS
-892 LSPVIGGIND
+892 LTPVIGGIND

-907 RLPVGNYKF
+907 SFPVGNYKF

-931 DATIQTGVENVADD
+931 EATIQTGVENVADD

-964 AAGIYLRRQGTAVTK
+964 SAGIYLRRQGTAVTK
-979 ILVK
+979 VLVK

>member
-9 VALIVATIPGV
+9 VALIVAAIPAL
-20 AADYIAIGDMT
+20 AADWYLVGEGLAKDGQGSSWADSETFGLQKVNGTENI
-31 GWVYKEGYKFSPT
+31 YKIDGI
-44 DNANV
+44 
-49 YKLENFSVGADQG
+49 NFS
-62 FKFKEGANST
+62 NSVQT
-72 WGWQVA
+72 
-78 SNTSSLVLNNTY
+78 
-90 QGNESGGNITASSA
+90 
-104 LSGVTVYLN
+104 
-113 ISNRKLLVFND
+113 NR
-124 AYDVNADTNADAD
+124 
-137 IKAVMGLG
+137 
-145 GGEDPDPVTGT
+145 
-156 TWTFWDEGNQVGH
+156 
-169 DFEEVDNKLQV
+169 
-180 TISGMSSSFKIKKNE
+180 FKIKLPGTWTDAFGTNNSSIELNVVYSAKKGANDIYFSFAAE
-195 NGTLS
+195 NTTLS
-200 WYGHDNSDYKLGFGE
+200 INTKTYELLISNDGSVLQEAALWTYWDEKNQRGYDFAEVDGQQQVTVKNISGQFKIRKGVGSSEWWYGPDNADKVLTFDEDYCLDTNKA
-215 YWISRTAS
+215 T
-223 SAATIG
+223 SAASVSEEVVNF
-229 DAVMGYNGEII
+229 AGEI
-240 VTITNKQADDNQI
+240 TITLVDAAVSDHQI
-253 IISAE
+253 KIRAE
-258 KGQSFGGGDPDP
+258 GKVVPVAEWYIVGQNY
-270 VPTTGNW
+270 GNW
-277 YIIGANF
+277 FKDNIIDAS
-284 GNWGLA
+284 
-290 DDCKLEATDNEDVYT
+290 CKLEATETDGVYT
-305 KTFAGGFAGGEF
+305 KTFDGFDGGDF
-317 KFLLPDTTGDNIWN
+317 KFVAPKSSTDIWG
-331 GTQIGPSNGQTI
+331 GTQIGPNDGQEI
-343 QYNQSVTGVI
+343 QYNQSVTGNF
-353 GGGSNF
+353 GGGSNYS
-359 KLEQTSDRVVLTLNV
+359 LAATSDRVVLTLNV

-384 EAPQEPLKYYFVWEG
+384 EAPEEPLTYYFVWG
-399 GEQEF
+399 DGEKQFEP
-404 VSDGG
+404 DGA
-409 RPAVRLA
+409 RLAVRLA

-438 QTNGQSGSL
+438 QDENTT
-447 EYFLGSYY
+447 YCLGSYF
-455 SDYYLKPGGSVEG
+455 SDYYLKPGYTGEG
-468 ALAEGVDWHRVMVLI
+468 ALADNLDWHRVMVLI
-483 TNTKANDAGE
+483 TNTKANDKNE
-493 LTISVLRDFIPSIA
+493 LTISVLRDFLPSIA
-507 SDSRWFLEIEGV
+507 SDSRWFLEVEGV

-537 EVPSAFRVVELKPDG
+537 EVPAAFRVVELKTDG

-557 GTTTESQAGGYE
+557 GTTTESQTGGYE

-595 LSIVNETEVAL
+595 LSIVSENQVAL

-621 ILGNTYDY
+621 IIGNTIDY
-629 VTKHNENPDAFPL
+629 VTKHNDDPVGFPL
-642 DNSGN
+642 DNAGN
-647 VRWHAN
+647 VRWHADL
-653 IGTKL
+653 GVALTKL
-658 TKIADGVFYGE
+658 SPGVFYGE
-669 GIRFYPSYSDDTHSV
+669 GIEFFRSYSDPTHSV

-749 RTITIMKPNEMLDA
+749 RTITIMKPNEILDE

-790 GGTVTYTAD
+790 GGKVTYTAD

-814 ATEQHVD
+814 ATEQHVN

-832 EDVLID
+832 EDVFID
-838 RGPSDEEVEAGRVGA
+838 VPSVEDIESGRVAA
-853 PRRADENPQ
+853 PRRADENPV

-879 KVSSEPDADGNYS
+879 QISSEPDAGGNYS
-892 LSPVIGGIND
+892 LTPVIGGIND

-907 RLPVGNYKF
+907 SFPVGNYKF

-931 DATIQTGVENVADD
+931 EATIQTGVENVADD

-964 AAGIYLRRQGTAVTK
+964 SAGIYLRRQGTAVTK
-979 ILVK
+979 VLVK

>member
-9 VALIVATIPGV
+9 VALIVAAIPAL
-20 AADYIAIGDMT
+20 AADWYLVGEGLAKDGQGSSWADSETFGLQKVNGTENI
-31 GWVYKEGYKFSPT
+31 YKIDGI
-44 DNANV
+44 
-49 YKLENFSVGADQG
+49 NFS
-62 FKFKEGANST
+62 NSET
-72 WGWQVA
+72 
-78 SNTSSLVLNNTY
+78 T
-90 QGNESGGNITASSA
+90 
-104 LSGVTVYLN
+104 
-113 ISNRKLLVFND
+113 NR
-124 AYDVNADTNADAD
+124 
-137 IKAVMGLG
+137 
-145 GGEDPDPVTGT
+145 
-156 TWTFWDEGNQVGH
+156 
-169 DFEEVDNKLQV
+169 
-180 TISGMSSSFKIKKNE
+180 FKIKLPETWADAFGTNNSSIELNVVYSAKKGANDIYFSFAAENTTISINTKTYELLISNDGSVLQEAALWTYWDEKNQLGYDFAE
-195 NGTLS
+195 VDGQQQVTVKNISAQFKIRKGVGS
-200 WYGHDNSDYKLGFGE
+200 SEWWYGPDNADKALTFDEDYCLDTNKA
-215 YWISRTAS
+215 T
-223 SAATIG
+223 SAASVSEEVVNF
-229 DAVMGYNGEII
+229 AGEI
-240 VTITNKQADDNQI
+240 TITLVDAAVSDHQI
-253 IISAE
+253 KIRAE
-258 KGQSFGGGDPDP
+258 GKVVP
-270 VPTTGNW
+270 VAEW
-277 YIIGANF
+277 YIIGKNF
-284 GNWGLA
+284 GEWKLA
-290 DDCKLEATDNEDVYT
+290 DNCKLDPTETEGVYT
-305 KTFAGGFAGGEF
+305 KTFAGGFAGGDF
-317 KFLLPDTTGDNIWN
+317 KFILPGDNASDIWA
-331 GTQIGPSNGQTI
+331 GSMQIGPNDGQEI
-343 QYNQSVTGVI
+343 QYNQSVTGNF
-353 GGGSNF
+353 GGGSNYS
-359 KLEQTSDRVVLTLNV
+359 LAATTDPVVLTLNV

-379 KFEKE
+379 EFKKP

-421 FHVEGRNSNG
+421 FHVEGRRG
-431 QLVTRWG
+431 TQVVTRWG
-438 QTNGQSGSL
+438 QDENTT
-447 EYFLGSYY
+447 YCLGSYF
-455 SDYYLKPGGSVEG
+455 SDYYLKPGATGEG
-468 ALAEGVDWHRVMVLI
+468 ALAQGVNWQRVMVLI
-483 TNTKANDAGE
+483 TSTKANDKNE
-493 LTISVLRDFIPSIA
+493 LTISVLRDFLPSIA
-507 SDSRWFLEIEGV
+507 SNSRWFLEIEGV

-537 EVPSAFRVVELKPDG
+537 EVPAAFRVVELKTDG

-557 GTTTESQAGGYE
+557 GTTDESQAGGYE
-569 TYLTAGARDQVG
+569 TYLTAGARDQVK

-595 LSIVNETEVAL
+595 LSIVNENQVAL
-606 QSEALETLPITDELY
+606 QSEALETLPITDKLY
-621 ILGNTYDY
+621 IIGNTIDY
-629 VTKHNENPDAFPL
+629 VTKHNDDPAGFPL

-653 IGTKL
+653 LGVEL
-658 TKIADGVFYGE
+658 TQIADGVFYGA
-669 GIRFYPSYSDDTHSV
+669 GIEFFRSYSDPTHSV

-718 DGLRLSFKIYAN
+718 DGLRLSFKAYAN

-749 RTITIMKPNEMLDA
+749 RTVTIMKPNELLDE

-790 GGTVTYTAD
+790 GGKVTYTAD

-832 EDVLID
+832 EDVLINV
-838 RGPSDEEVEAGRVGA
+838 PSVEDIESGRVAA
-853 PRRADENPQ
+853 PRRADENPV

-867 HGLSGINLGTRY
+867 HGLNGINLGTRY
-879 KVSSEPDADGNYS
+879 QVSSTADADGNYS
-892 LSPVIGGIND
+892 LTPVIGGIND
-902 DIEPT
+902 NIEPT
-907 RLPVGNYKF
+907 ELPVGNYKF

-931 DATIQTGVENVADD
+931 AATIQTGVENVADD

>member
-9 VALIVATIPGV
+9 VALIVAAIPGV
-20 AADYIAIGDMT
+20 AQTWTIT
-31 GWVYKEGYKFSPT
+31 GNFNGWPQQSDYKFTQSSE
-44 DNANV
+44 NSNV
-49 YKLENFSVGADQG
+49 YILKMDKFAAKNNGNKDDG
-62 FKFKEGANST
+62 FKFKTYEDNWNTNFGRGSEETINLNSTYQANSGNGGDNIYT
-72 WGWQVA
+72 ADEW
-78 SNTSSLVLNNTY
+78 SN
-90 QGNESGGNITASSA
+90 
-104 LSGVTVYLN
+104 VTIYLN
-113 ISNRKLLVFND
+113 LSNHKVLVAND
-124 AYDVNADTNADAD
+124 AYDVDADANADAD
-137 IKAVMGLG
+137 IKSVMNLG
-145 GGEDPDPVTGT
+145 GGDDPVNVL
-156 TWTFWDEGNQVGH
+156 WTYWDELNQKGY
-169 DFEEVDNKLQV
+169 DFTEVNGQLQV
-180 TISGMSSSFKIKKNE
+180 TVQKISGQFKIRK
-195 NGTLS
+195 GTDAS
-200 WYGHDNSDYKLGFGE
+200 EKWYGPDNADKVLTFDEDYCLDTNKA
-215 YWISRTAS
+215 T
-223 SAATIG
+223 SAASVSDEVANFAGQI
-229 DAVMGYNGEII
+229 
-240 VTITNKQADDNQI
+240 TITLVDAAVSDHQIKIRAQA
-253 IISAE
+253 
-258 KGQSFGGGDPDP
+258 KY
-270 VPTTGNW
+270 W
-277 YIIGANF
+277 YIIGAKYGEWSLSDN
-284 GNWGLA
+284 
-290 DDCKLEATDNEDVYT
+290 CKLEPTEAKGVYT
-305 KTFAGGFAGGEF
+305 KTFAGGFDGGDF
-317 KFLLPDTTGDNIWN
+317 KFVSPKSSTDIWG
-331 GTQIGPSNGQTI
+331 GTQIAPNDDNNDQTI
-343 QYNQSVTGVI
+343 QYNQSVTGKI
-353 GGGSNF
+353 GGGKNF
-359 KLEQTSDRVVLTLNV
+359 SLAATTDPVVLTINV
-374 KTGVF
+374 NTGEF
-379 KFEKE
+379 KFAKKE
-384 EAPQEPLKYYFVWEG
+384 VPLTYYFVWEG

-409 RPAVRLA
+409 RPTVRLD

-493 LTISVLRDFIPSIA
+493 LTISVLRDFLPSIA

-537 EVPSAFRVVELKPDG
+537 EVPSAFRVVELKADG

-557 GTTTESQAGGYE
+557 GTTADTQAGGYE
-569 TYLTAGARDQVG
+569 TYLTAGARDKVG

-595 LSIVNETEVAL
+595 LSIVNENQVAL
-606 QSEALETLPITDELY
+606 QSEALETLPITKELY
-621 ILGNTYDY
+621 IIGNTIDY
-629 VTKHNENPDAFPL
+629 VTKHNDDPVGFPL
-642 DNSGN
+642 DNAGN
-647 VRWHAN
+647 VRWHADL
-653 IGTKL
+653 GVAL
-658 TKIADGVFYGE
+658 TELSPGVFYGE
-669 GIRFYPSYSDDTHSV
+669 GIEFFRSYSDPTHSV
-684 FSFVTKLAQSAEG
+684 FSFVTKLADEG
-697 WDDIAGNRLGARIQR
+697 KPNDWEAIAGNRLGARIQR

-718 DGLRLSFKIYAN
+718 DGLRLSFKTYAN

-749 RTITIMKPNEMLDA
+749 RTVTIMKPNELLDE

-814 ATEQHVD
+814 ATEQHVN

-838 RGPSDEEVEAGRVGA
+838 VPSVEDIEAGRVAA
-853 PRRADENPQ
+853 PRRADENPV

-879 KVSSEPDADGNYS
+879 KVSSEPDTDGNYK

-907 RLPVGNYKF
+907 SFPVGNYKF

-931 DATIQTGVENVADD
+931 DATIQTGVENVVDD

-958 IRVMEP
+958 IRVANP
-964 AAGIYLRRQGTAVTK
+964 SAGIYLRRQGTAVTK
-979 ILVK
+979 VLVK

>member
-9 VALIVATIPGV
+9 VALIVATIPAL
-20 AADYIAIGDMT
+20 AADWYLVGEGLAKDGQGSSWADSETFGLQKVNGTENI
-31 GWVYKEGYKFSPT
+31 YKIDGI
-44 DNANV
+44 
-49 YKLENFSVGADQG
+49 NFSNSETTNR
-62 FKFKEGANST
+62 FKIKLPGTWTDAFGTNNSSIELNVVYSAKKGANDIYFSF
-72 WGWQVA
+72 A
-78 SNTSSLVLNNTY
+78 AENTTLSINTKTY
-90 QGNESGGNITASSA
+90 E
-104 LSGVTVYLN
+104 LL
-113 ISNRKLLVFND
+113 ISNDGSVLQEAAL
-124 AYDVNADTNADAD
+124 
-137 IKAVMGLG
+137 
-145 GGEDPDPVTGT
+145 
-156 TWTFWDEGNQVGH
+156 WTYWDEKNQRGY
-169 DFEEVDNKLQV
+169 DFTEVNGQLQV
-180 TISGMSSSFKIKKNE
+180 TVQKISGQFKIRK
-195 NGTLS
+195 GTDAS
-200 WYGHDNSDYKLGFGE
+200 EKWYGPDNADKVLTFDEDYCLDTNKA
-215 YWISRTAS
+215 T
-223 SAATIG
+223 SAASVSDEVANFAGQI
-229 DAVMGYNGEII
+229 
-240 VTITNKQADDNQI
+240 TITLVDAAVSDHQIKIRAQA
-253 IISAE
+253 
-258 KGQSFGGGDPDP
+258 KY
-270 VPTTGNW
+270 W
-277 YIIGANF
+277 YIIGAKYGEWSLSDN
-284 GNWGLA
+284 
-290 DDCKLEATDNEDVYT
+290 CKLEPTEAKGVYT
-305 KTFAGGFAGGEF
+305 KTFAGGFDGGDF
-317 KFLLPDTTGDNIWN
+317 KFVAPKSSTDIWG
-331 GTQIGPSNGQTI
+331 GTQIGPNDSNNNQTI
-343 QYNQSVTGVI
+343 QYNQSVTGKI
-353 GGGSNF
+353 GGGKNF
-359 KLEQTSDRVVLTLNV
+359 SLAATTDPVVLTINV
-374 KTGVF
+374 NTGEF
-379 KFEKE
+379 KFAKKE
-384 EAPQEPLKYYFVWEG
+384 VPLTYYFVWEG

-409 RPAVRLA
+409 RPTVRLD

-483 TNTKANDAGE
+483 TNTKANDDGE

-537 EVPSAFRVVELKPDG
+537 EVPSAFRVVELKTDG

-595 LSIVNETEVAL
+595 LSIVNENQVAL
-606 QSEALETLPITDELY
+606 QSEALETLPITEELY
-621 ILGNTYDY
+621 ILGNTFDY
-629 VTKHNENPDAFPL
+629 VKAHNDDPNAYPL

-653 IGTKL
+653 IGTPL
-658 TKIADGVFYGE
+658 AKIADGVFYGE
-669 GIRFYPSYSDDTHSV
+669 GIEFFRSYSDQTHSV
-684 FSFVTKLAQSAEG
+684 FSFVTKLAQSADG
-697 WDDIAGNRLGARIQR
+697 WTEIAGNRLGARIQR

-718 DGLRLSFKIYAN
+718 DGLRLSFKAYAN

-749 RTITIMKPNEMLDA
+749 RTVTIMKPNELLDE

-790 GGTVTYTAD
+790 GGKVTYTAD

-814 ATEQHVD
+814 ATEQHVN

-832 EDVLID
+832 ENVLID
-838 RGPSDEEVEAGRVGA
+838 RGPSDEEVEAGRVAA
-853 PRRADENPQ
+853 PRRADENPV

-879 KVSSEPDADGNYS
+879 KVSSEPDTDGNYK

-902 DIEPT
+902 NIEPT
-907 RLPVGNYKF
+907 ELPVGNYKF

-931 DATIQTGVENVADD
+931 AATIQTGVENVADD